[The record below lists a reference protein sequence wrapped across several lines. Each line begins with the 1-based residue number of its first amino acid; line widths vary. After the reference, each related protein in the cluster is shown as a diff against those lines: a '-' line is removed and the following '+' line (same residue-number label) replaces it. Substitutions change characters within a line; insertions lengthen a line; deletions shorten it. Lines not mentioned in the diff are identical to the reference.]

1 MKIKSK
7 LILIKKLLIISILIT
22 AYSIQRTYAKYYEKL
37 GTTYDTNI
45 KKWVINV
52 NNKNVHEEE
61 TLTEVM
67 NPVFIENENMN
78 NNETLV
84 PGREGYFPM
93 LIDYSYVDLK
103 FKYEVSIQQL
113 NETILEDF
121 EIYGFEVVDGENTT
135 ITTTDEEGNKI
146 RDKITGIID
155 PTTEVNSNG
164 EKKKEIR
171 ILFRWND
178 SEDSVMDNKADT
190 QYVGEENTDENSDGL
205 HKILKYKAVMTFEQY
220 IDQVDSQN

>member
-7 LILIKKLLIISILIT
+7 LILIKILLIISILIT

-37 GTTYDTNI
+37 GTTYNTNI
-45 KKWVINV
+45 KKWLINV
-52 NNKNVHEEE
+52 NNKNIHEEE

-67 NPVFIENENMN
+67 TPVFIENENMN

-178 SEDSVMDNKADT
+178 GEDSVMDNKADT
-190 QYVGEENTDENSDGL
+190 QYVGEENTDENNDGL

-220 IDQVDSQN
+220 IAQVDNQN

>member
-7 LILIKKLLIISILIT
+7 LILIKTLLIISILIT

-146 RDKITGIID
+146 KDKITGIID

-178 SEDSVMDNKADT
+178 GEDSVMDNKSDT
-190 QYVGEENTDENSDGL
+190 QYVGEENINENSDGL

>member
-7 LILIKKLLIISILIT
+7 LILIKTLLIISILIT

-178 SEDSVMDNKADT
+178 GEDSVMDNKADT
-190 QYVGEENTDENSDGL
+190 QYVGEENTDENNDGL

-220 IDQVDSQN
+220 IAQVDNQN

>member
-7 LILIKKLLIISILIT
+7 LILIKTLLIISILIT

-61 TLTEVM
+61 ILTEVM

-178 SEDSVMDNKADT
+178 GEDSVMDNKADT
-190 QYVGEENTDENSDGL
+190 QYVGEENTDENNDGL

-220 IDQVDSQN
+220 IAQVDNQN

>member
-7 LILIKKLLIISILIT
+7 LILIKTLLIISILIT

-135 ITTTDEEGNKI
+135 ITTTDEEGDKI

>member
-7 LILIKKLLIISILIT
+7 LILIKTLLIISILIT

-113 NETILEDF
+113 NETILEDI

-135 ITTTDEEGNKI
+135 ITTTDKEGNKI

>member
-7 LILIKKLLIISILIT
+7 LILIKTLLIISILIT

-67 NPVFIENENMN
+67 NPVFMENENMN

>member
-7 LILIKKLLIISILIT
+7 LILIKTLLIISILIT

-121 EIYGFEVVDGENTT
+121 EIYGFEVFDGENTT
-135 ITTTDEEGNKI
+135 ITTTDKEGNKI